1 LYTIIS
7 VIVVSARTARKEET
21 VATKPGCSGA
31 AHAIRLEIALFAEGK
46 RFSSH
51 RTGLSLGSSD
61 PRRANL
67 ESDPVTLLQSH
78 FAALFGRME
87 RNIPQRVELDHPQ
100 SFRPVRLWGQRT
112 KPLRGGPK
120 ATPPIAAEAHL
131 SPEPPLPLAP
141 SRARLAP

>member
-1 LYTIIS
+1 MRGAPLNPSPTGVLFKNLMKIES
-7 VIVVSARTARKEET
+7 

-67 ESDPVTLLQSH
+67 ESDPVTLLQSP
-78 FAALFGRME
+78 FQRENPQAGNCCPGGGE
-87 RNIPQRVELDHPQ
+87 RPQP
-100 SFRPVRLWGQRT
+100 
-112 KPLRGGPK
+112 
-120 ATPPIAAEAHL
+120 
-131 SPEPPLPLAP
+131 
-141 SRARLAP
+141 